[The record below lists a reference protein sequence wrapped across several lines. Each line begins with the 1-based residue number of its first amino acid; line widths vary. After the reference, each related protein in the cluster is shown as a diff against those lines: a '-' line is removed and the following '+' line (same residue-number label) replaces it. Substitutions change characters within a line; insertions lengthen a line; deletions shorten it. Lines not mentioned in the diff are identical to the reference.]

1 MPMADGLLRL
11 AEETAE
17 RGSGSRTLKRR
28 AVSTAY
34 YAVFHA
40 IASLCANEIL
50 PREKDKGSAEF
61 ERVYRALE
69 HGSLK
74 SEFQK
79 APLKDNARLKAIGA
93 LVLRLQSERH
103 RSDYLP
109 TQRLYTTKTCAEH
122 LESARLAMTLLKGL
136 DEQDRRTLAVS
147 LLFKNRPS

>member
-1 MPMADGLLRL
+1 MAMADGLLRL
-11 AEETAE
+11 AEEIAE
-17 RGSGSRTLKRR
+17 RGGGSRTLKRR

-50 PREKDKGSAEF
+50 PRANKNSAEF

-74 SEFQK
+74 SELQK
-79 APLKDNARLKAIGA
+79 APLKDNERLRKIGA

-109 TQRLYTTKTCAEH
+109 TQRLYTTETCAEH
-122 LESARLAMTLLKGL
+122 LESARLAMTLLKLL
-136 DEQDRRTLAVS
+136 DEQDRRTLAVA
-147 LLFKNRPS
+147 LLFKNRSS